1 MPVILLLLL
10 KIIYFDLQTPL
21 DSSSVDVAVF
31 CLSLMGTDFPSYL
44 QEANRVLKPQY
55 AFDIVFLFLKL
66 QTVLYTSFDNASS
79 IVEMQWVAFNS

>member
-1 MPVILLLLL
+1 M
-10 KIIYFDLQTPL
+10 
-21 DSSSVDVAVF
+21 DVAVF

-66 QTVLYTSFDNASS
+66 QTTSFDNASS